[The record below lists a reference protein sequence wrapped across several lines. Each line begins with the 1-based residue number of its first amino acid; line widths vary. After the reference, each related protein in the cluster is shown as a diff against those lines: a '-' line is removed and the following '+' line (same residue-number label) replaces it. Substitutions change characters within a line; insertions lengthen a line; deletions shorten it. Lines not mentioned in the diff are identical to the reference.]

1 MNLPTDG
8 VTFITEETFDFGIS
22 FPAESQESLLENDT
36 EEAFVGPVRRPER
49 CLAVGI
55 DVNSNNGNH
64 QKMNEGVLKWSPLSA
79 EKLAEIVK
87 EANRLANQFEKC
99 ALKEKENARRQGKE
113 VRSCGDRSKLEK
125 DSKAKI
131 KLLQDE
137 RMWKKS
143 PRSPRRDTYFVL
155 DSPNKAL
162 LPSVDIQD
170 TNENCPVSKS
180 TQAHPDDGLQ
190 TTICRLESPS
200 ESEKITSDKPVR
212 TKEGNLSTN
221 SKQAAVKKQQQRS
234 ELSRP
239 SGLKLPSAFNRKGN
253 VHSLSSSK
261 PYEFPKKDLPLL
273 STGNLKQSRG
283 VSLNNP
289 VDLSRDSGRSTILH
303 NKQNKGKPPITFER
317 KMLSTPFKPTT
328 ATNIKQLP
336 STNRAAS
343 TEGGSRKQV
352 SSRPIPPVASNR
364 LRPGSTLSAR
374 AGIKIERGTSEVLKV
389 KGSEKQFQAT
399 VTSKHLNLSTTDK
412 TVQNRSQPKK
422 VTSSHVKR

>member
-8 VTFITEETFDFGIS
+8 VAFITEETFDFGIS
-22 FPAESQESLLENDT
+22 FPAESQESLLENDA
-36 EEAFVGPVRRPER
+36 EEAFGPVRRSER

-125 DSKAKI
+125 DAKAKI
-131 KLLQDE
+131 RLLQDE
-137 RMWKKS
+137 RTWKKS

-170 TNENCPVSKS
+170 TSENCLVSES
-180 TQAHPDDGLQ
+180 TQAHPDEGLQ

-200 ESEKITSDKPVR
+200 ESEQMTSDKPVR

-221 SKQAAVKKQQQRS
+221 SKQAAVKKQS

-289 VDLSRDSGRSTILH
+289 VDLSRDSGRSTVLH
-303 NKQNKGKPPITFER
+303 SKQNKGKPPVTFER

-336 STNRAAS
+336 NTNRAAS
-343 TEGGSRKQV
+343 TEGSNRKQV
-352 SSRPIPPVASNR
+352 SSRPIPPVSSNR

-374 AGIKIERGTSEVLKV
+374 AGIKIERGTSEGLKV

-399 VTSKHLNLSTTDK
+399 VTSKHLNLSAADK
-412 TVQNRSQPKK
+412 TVQSRSQPRK
-422 VTSSHVKR
+422 VTSSNIKR